1 MIRRTSDVVIITRRG
16 SSDTMH
22 DTPATL
28 LYRLCEQ
35 PDSGDWERFVR
46 LFTPLLRR
54 WAVRFGVNGNS
65 VEDLLQEL
73 FVVLIQKL
81 PEFRYDPSRSFR
93 AWLWTVFRHSIVA
106 WQKRQPRTGPA
117 LDQLEEL
124 ASPDAI
130 AEATEDEY
138 RRYLLSRIVQLV
150 QTDFPATTWQIF
162 QQVVIAGRPGVDVAR
177 EFGVTVNAVYL
188 ARSRVL
194 ARLREELSGLDR

>member
-1 MIRRTSDVVIITRRG
+1 MF
-16 SSDTMH
+16 

-28 LYRLCEQ
+28 LYRLCDQ
-35 PDSGDWERFVR
+35 PVAGDWERFVR

-54 WAVRFGVNGNS
+54 WAVRFGVGDSS

-73 FVVLIQKL
+73 FVVLIRKL

-93 AWLWTVFRHSIVA
+93 AWLWTVFRHTVLA
-106 WQKRQPRTGPA
+106 WQKRQPQTGPA
-117 LDQLEEL
+117 LEQLDEL
-124 ASPDAI
+124 ASPDSV
-130 AEATEDEY
+130 AEATEAEY
-138 RRYLLSRIVQLV
+138 RRYLLSRIMQIVR
-150 QTDFPATTWQIF
+150 TDFPETTWQIF
-162 QQVVIAGRPGVDVAR
+162 QQVVIAGRPGVEVAR

>member
-1 MIRRTSDVVIITRRG
+1 MF
-16 SSDTMH
+16 

-28 LYRLCEQ
+28 LHRLCDQ
-35 PDSGDWERFVR
+35 PVSADWERFVR

-54 WAVRFGVNGNS
+54 WAVRFGVSDGS

-93 AWLWTVFRHSIVA
+93 AWLWTVFRRSALA
-106 WQKRQPRTGPA
+106 WQKRQRRTGPA
-117 LDQLEEL
+117 LEVLDEL
-124 ASPDAI
+124 ASPDSI
-130 AEATEDEY
+130 AEATETEY
-138 RRYLLSRIVQLV
+138 RRYLLSRIMQIV
-150 QTDFPATTWQIF
+150 QTDFPETTWQIF
-162 QQVVIAGRPGVDVAR
+162 QQVVIAGRPGVEVAR

-194 ARLREELSGLDR
+194 ARLREELAGLDR